1 MKIEFSKDPC
11 GTTITAYRWVF
22 DTDDV
27 EDCGKIEVRIE
38 DQWVPFL
45 TEERREVLCAVAA
58 AFDRLGVWRFCR

>member
-1 MKIEFSKDPC
+1 MP
-11 GTTITAYRWVF
+11 TITAYRWVF

-27 EDCGKIEVRIE
+27 EDSGRLEVRIE

-45 TEERREVLCAVAA
+45 ANGREVLSAVAA